1 MKKTNMLAAAVVTAS
16 VALSTAAHAAKQT
29 VCVFDLLGTGGDVY
43 AMMKDYSLA
52 AAKWGADITLKPYTD
67 ERIAAED
74 FKAGQC
80 DGVSLTGLRGRQFN
94 TFTGSI
100 DSIGAIT
107 TYAQM
112 KDVLTLLSNP
122 KMGVYGQWG
131 LRSSWCYAF
140 RCRLFVSK

>member
-80 DGVSLTGLRGRQFN
+80 
-94 TFTGSI
+94 
-100 DSIGAIT
+100 
-107 TYAQM
+107 
-112 KDVLTLLSNP
+112 
-122 KMGVYGQWG
+122 
-131 LRSSWCYAF
+131 
-140 RCRLFVSK
+140 